1 MLECNLMLQALM
13 MGIIKVI
20 ITIIL
25 LFLLLLLLLL
35 LKPPAFME
43 SLLYTSDCT
52 SDSCENHQC
61 VCVCVC
67 EEDHLILTTT
77 LFPRVL
83 QFPLTERKLKI
94 GLVR

>member
-13 MGIIKVI
+13 MGMIKVI

-35 LKPPAFME
+35 LKPLAFME

-52 SDSCENHQC
+52 SDSYENHQC
-61 VCVCVC
+61 V
-67 EEDHLILTTT
+67 
-77 LFPRVL
+77 
-83 QFPLTERKLKI
+83 
-94 GLVR
+94 